1 MARALRI
8 QFEGAIY
15 HLLARGN
22 ARQRIFGSDQDRI
35 RFLESLA
42 QSAERFDVAVHG
54 FVLMA
59 NHFHFLDA
67 LQPTRVIVLRQN
79 AAPAVLGFK
88 DFLDEYCSESI

>member
-22 ARQRIFGSDQDRI
+22 ARQRIFGSDQDRV
-35 RFLESLA
+35 RFLALLA

-54 FVLMA
+54 FVLMRGEVGSCL
-59 NHFHFLDA
+59 N
-67 LQPTRVIVLRQN
+67 I
-79 AAPAVLGFK
+79 
-88 DFLDEYCSESI
+88 